1 MRAVRDPLAA
11 LSERERGLLRPE
23 PFPTWIEPMAATL
36 TDERFDDPNWVF
48 ERKLDGVRCLA
59 FKGPDGVRLLSRNRL
74 SQNRRFPELAA
85 TIEREPAEELVVDG
99 EVVALEGSRTSFSR
113 LARRARDPVGVYLYV
128 FDLLHLDGFDTR
140 RLPLRTR
147 KALLRRAVV
156 FGGPLRFT
164 PHRNRDGRA
173 LSRDACRKGWEGL
186 IAKRADSAYVGKRS
200 RDWLKFKCGNEQ
212 ELVIGGYTAPRGT
225 REELGAL
232 LLGYFERGRLR
243 YAGKVGTGFDRETLH
258 DLAQRLAPLRRA
270 DSPFRDEGAP
280 ARGTTWVQPRL
291 VAQVG
296 FSEWTRDGRLRH
308 PRFLGLRED
317 KDPRDVVRE
326 RPRSR

>member
-1 MRAVRDPLAA
+1 VNDPFAA
-11 LSERERGLLRPE
+11 LSERERSLLRPARL
-23 PFPTWIEPMAATL
+23 PDWVEPMAATL

-59 FKGPDGVRLLSRNRL
+59 FKGPGDGVRLLSRNRL
-74 SQNRRFPELAA
+74 SQNGRFPKLVAALAHQ
-85 TIEREPAEELVVDG
+85 PAEGLIVDG
-99 EVVALEGSRTSFSR
+99 EVVAFEGSRTSFSR
-113 LARRARDPVGVYLYV
+113 LARRGREPVAVYLYV

-140 RLPLRTR
+140 RLPLRAR
-147 KALLRRAVV
+147 KGLLRRAVV
-156 FGGPLRFT
+156 FGDPLRFT

-173 LSRDACRKGWEGL
+173 LFGEACRKGWEGL
-186 IAKRADSAYVGKRS
+186 IAKRADSPYVGKRS

-258 DLAQRLAPLRRA
+258 DLAKRLAPLRRP
-270 DSPFRDEGAP
+270 DSPFADDAP
-280 ARGTTWVQPRL
+280 ARGTTWVEPRL
-291 VAQVG
+291 VAQIG

-326 RPRSR
+326 KAR

>member
-1 MRAVRDPLAA
+1 
-11 LSERERGLLRPE
+11 
-23 PFPTWIEPMAATL
+23 MAATL
-36 TDERFDDPNWVF
+36 TDERFDDPNWIF

-74 SQNRRFPELAA
+74 SQNPRFPELAA
-85 TIEREPAEELVVDG
+85 TLGREPAEELVVDG

-113 LARRARDPVGVYLYV
+113 LARRARDPVAVYLYV

-173 LSRDACRKGWEGL
+173 LSRDACRRGWEGL

-200 RDWLKFKCGNEQ
+200 RDWLKLKCGNEQ
-212 ELVIGGYTAPRGT
+212 ELVIGGYTAPQGK

-232 LLGYFERGRLR
+232 LLGYFERGRLC

-258 DLAQRLAPLRRA
+258 DLAKRLAPLHRA
-270 DSPFRDEGAP
+270 DSPFADEAAP

-326 RPRSR
+326 RARSR

>member
-1 MRAVRDPLAA
+1 MRAVSDPLAA
-11 LSERERGLLRPE
+11 LSERERGLLRPAAL
-23 PFPTWIEPMAATL
+23 PDWIEPMAATL

-85 TIEREPAEELVVDG
+85 TLGREPAEELVVDG

-113 LARRARDPVGVYLYV
+113 LARRARDPVAVYLYV

-173 LSRDACRKGWEGL
+173 LSRDACRRGWEGL
-186 IAKRADSAYVGKRS
+186 IAKRADSA
-200 RDWLKFKCGNEQ
+200 
-212 ELVIGGYTAPRGT
+212 
-225 REELGAL
+225 
-232 LLGYFERGRLR
+232 
-243 YAGKVGTGFDRETLH
+243 
-258 DLAQRLAPLRRA
+258 
-270 DSPFRDEGAP
+270 
-280 ARGTTWVQPRL
+280 
-291 VAQVG
+291 
-296 FSEWTRDGRLRH
+296 
-308 PRFLGLRED
+308 
-317 KDPRDVVRE
+317 
-326 RPRSR
+326 

>member
-1 MRAVRDPLAA
+1 MNDPFAA
-11 LSERERGLLRPE
+11 LSEQERGLLRPAPLPE
-23 PFPTWIEPMAATL
+23 WVDPMAATL

-59 FKGPDGVRLLSRNRL
+59 FKGADGGVRLLSRNRL
-74 SQNRRFPELAA
+74 SQNARFPELV
-85 TIEREPAEELVVDG
+85 TSLGDQPSEELVVDG
-99 EVVALEGSRTSFSR
+99 EIVAFEGSRTSFSR
-113 LARRARDPVGVYLYV
+113 LARRGREPVAVYLYL

-147 KALLRRAVV
+147 KALLRRAVA
-156 FGGPLRFT
+156 FGDPLRYT
-164 PHRNRDGRA
+164 PHRNREGRQ
-173 LSRDACRKGWEGL
+173 LFRDACRKGWEGL
-186 IAKRADSAYVGKRS
+186 IAKRADSPYVGKRS
-200 RDWLKFKCGNEQ
+200 RDWLKLKCGNEQ
-212 ELVIGGYTAPRGT
+212 EFVIGGYTAPRGS

-258 DLAQRLAPLRRA
+258 DLARRLAPLRRP
-270 DSPFRDEGAP
+270 DSPFADAAAP
-280 ARGTTWVQPRL
+280 ARGTTWVEPRL
-291 VAQVG
+291 VAQIG

-317 KDPRDVVRE
+317 KEPRDVVRE
-326 RPRSR
+326 KARSR